1 MATLTFKLDDA
12 EARSLRLEAK
22 RAKLTLS
29 ELLRQKL
36 RGPLPML
43 QRVELVTCPL
53 TRTTIFGSA
62 PQFGPLSTA
71 SVKDLLGDFP

>member
-1 MATLTFKLDDA
+1 MTTLTFKLDES

-36 RGPLPML
+36 RNPSKPP
-43 QRVELVTCPL
+43 QRVELVSCPL
-53 TRTTIFGSA
+53 TGTTIFGNA
-62 PQFGPLSTA
+62 PQFGSLSTA
-71 SVKDLLGDFP
+71 AVKEILGEFP